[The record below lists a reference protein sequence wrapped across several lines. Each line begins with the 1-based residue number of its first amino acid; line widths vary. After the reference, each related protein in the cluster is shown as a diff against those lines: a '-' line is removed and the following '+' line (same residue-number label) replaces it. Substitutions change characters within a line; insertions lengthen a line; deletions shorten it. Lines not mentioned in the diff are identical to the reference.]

1 MHVPKFCG
9 LFFLS
14 HCLFPHILSFEF
26 LVVFHQGHKKW
37 ITGISWEPAHL
48 QAPCL
53 RFVSSSKDGDAR
65 IWNVSSR
72 KCVISLTGHTLS
84 ITCVKWGGDGMIYTG

>member
-1 MHVPKFCG
+1 MIIV
-9 LFFLS
+9 
-14 HCLFPHILSFEF
+14 
-26 LVVFHQGHKKW
+26 HQGHKKW

-48 QAPCL
+48 QAPCR

-65 IWNVSSR
+65 IWDVSSR
-72 KCVISLTGHTLS
+72 KCVISLTGHTLA